1 MSEQFSVQHIL
12 TEPQLCYFS
21 RQFSNMFGLP
31 VRLYRQQEEIY
42 TYSPVQ
48 LAADPVTLCIDALL
62 QETAPLGYF
71 SYHDM
76 FYYGY
81 VRHQSYCFVAGPV
94 SELAISEHE
103 LKKLGGSLHLEPE
116 QFSVFAAE
124 MKTLSGMHPDT
135 LLQAMI
141 LYNFTVNRTMYDI
154 SDLRIL
160 QREQKAIAAEMKEN
174 EILSNPESRNP
185 EGHMRSL
192 SVEQDIIRKV
202 QQGDVDGLIDGA
214 TKIPAVRSGQ
224 LAPQLLRHHK
234 NFFIRLE
241 TIVSRAAIQAGLSA
255 EEVLET
261 EERYIS
267 KCESLP
273 DMERIKNLQYHM
285 ILDYADQVRKLKQ
298 CGGSQSRLVRNVL
311 QYIRSHMAE
320 PIRTAD
326 IAAYC
331 GKSRGGL
338 TMEFKKQTGR
348 NLSDFIQQQK
358 MQEAETLLLKTEQN
372 LSQISSLLGFSS
384 QSHFTRVFKEVH
396 GMTPTEFRKS
406 QG

>member
-1 MSEQFSVQHIL
+1 MSEQSSVQPIF
-12 TEPQLCYFS
+12 TESQLCYFS

-103 LKKLGGSLHLEPE
+103 LKKLGGSLHLQPE

-154 SDLRIL
+154 SNLRI
-160 QREQKAIAAEMKEN
+160 QQKEQKTITAEMKEN
-174 EILSNPESRNP
+174 EILSGPENRNP

-192 SVEQDIIRKV
+192 SIEQDIIRKV

-224 LAPQLLRHHK
+224 LAPQLLRHHR

-241 TIVSRAAIQAGLSA
+241 TIVSRAAIQAGLPA
-255 EEVLET
+255 EEVL
-261 EERYIS
+261 
-267 KCESLP
+267 
-273 DMERIKNLQYHM
+273 
-285 ILDYADQVRKLKQ
+285 
-298 CGGSQSRLVRNVL
+298 
-311 QYIRSHMAE
+311 
-320 PIRTAD
+320 
-326 IAAYC
+326 
-331 GKSRGGL
+331 GK
-338 TMEFKKQTGR
+338 
-348 NLSDFIQQQK
+348 
-358 MQEAETLLLKTEQN
+358 
-372 LSQISSLLGFSS
+372 
-384 QSHFTRVFKEVH
+384 H
-396 GMTPTEFRKS
+396 
-406 QG
+406 